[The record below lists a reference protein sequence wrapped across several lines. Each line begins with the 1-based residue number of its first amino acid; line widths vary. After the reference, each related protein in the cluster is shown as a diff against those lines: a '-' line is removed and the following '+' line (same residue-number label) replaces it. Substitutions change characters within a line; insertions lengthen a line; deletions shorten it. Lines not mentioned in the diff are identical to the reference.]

1 MIELRREL
9 PVLRA
14 NRWFNGEE
22 DEDGRRDIGWF
33 SVWGLPMTS
42 EEWTDPKVRVIAAL
56 IDGRF
61 VPEGSPCDSVLLL
74 FNASDE
80 AVSFTLPQ
88 TPVAAGEWR
97 VRVDTSD
104 DASLAGARTITAE
117 EKYEL
122 AAHAMAVL
130 TQPVKGASDEVPA

>member
-1 MIELRREL
+1 
-9 PVLRA
+9 
-14 NRWFNGEE
+14 
-22 DEDGRRDIGWF
+22 WF
-33 SVWGLPMTS
+33 SVWGLPMQP

-61 VPEGSPCDSVLLL
+61 VPEGKPCDSVLLL
-74 FNASDE
+74 FNSSDE
-80 AVSFTLPQ
+80 DVQFTLPQ
-88 TPVAAGEWR
+88 VPMAKREWR

-104 DASLAGARTITAE
+104 DASLAGTRRIPHE

-130 TQPVKGASDEVPA
+130 TQRAEDASDAMPS

>member
-1 MIELRREL
+1 L

-14 NRWFNGEE
+14 NRWFTGEE
-22 DEDGRRDIGWF
+22 DEEGRRDIGWF
-33 SVWGLPMTS
+33 SVWGLPMQP

-61 VPEGSPCDSVLLL
+61 VPEGRPCDSVLLL
-74 FNASDE
+74 FNSSDE
-80 AVSFTLPQ
+80 DVQFTLPQ

-97 VRVDTSD
+97 VRVDTSN
-104 DASLAGARTITAE
+104 DASLAGTQRVAAD

-130 TQPVKGASDEVPA
+130 TQPVEGASDAVSP